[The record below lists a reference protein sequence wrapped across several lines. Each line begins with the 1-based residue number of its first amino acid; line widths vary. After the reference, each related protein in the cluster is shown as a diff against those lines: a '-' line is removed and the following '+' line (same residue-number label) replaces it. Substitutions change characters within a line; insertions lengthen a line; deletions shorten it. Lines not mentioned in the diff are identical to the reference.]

1 MFVETPQHEHQVFE
15 WDNTVKTQDTKYYN
29 DCSEVINDLPILN
42 ISDALKKFN
51 TYNVTQAP
59 KVESRSE
66 KIARIRGEIAELAKS
81 SDGDEEVDNLS
92 KELEAAL
99 AVKKTKI
106 AQANNQSAGGSS
118 SSKTTN
124 DLNLESRVFKLEQ
137 SLGQDSLNSTDL
149 FSQVEN
155 LNKKLCL
162 LEPSNLQSLDSKLIS
177 VSNRLSTFSKYTPT
191 EADLKKQNELEKNV
205 KKLTQDLPVIP
216 QILNRLVSLQNIH
229 EQVCR
234 YMNQENRKENVI
246 EELNNQ
252 ISEQKKAV
260 EILNENIKRSSG
272 DIKNNLA
279 VLEERVKK
287 FSVE

>member
-1 MFVETPQHEHQVFE
+1 MFVETPQHEHEVFE
-15 WDNTVKTQDTKYYN
+15 WDNTITQDTKYYN

-42 ISDALKKFN
+42 ISEALKKFN

-66 KIARIRGEIAELAKS
+66 KIARIRGEIAELAKG

-106 AQANNQSAGGSS
+106 AQVNSQSVNGP

-260 EILNENIKRSSG
+260 EVLNENIKRSSG